1 MNIPIEVE
9 NFYRF
14 FWKTPICQDIF
25 LLHKEL
31 LLEKNSLELITV
43 ADYYLQRI
51 IISTSITTREEIEE
65 HLAFRQENKYA
76 GLLSQLNESK
86 DKYFD
91 EEKLIAYI
99 KNKFGYAFNLA
110 SKDYKEKKINFI
122 LTKIAPRL
130 GEGIEG
136 LIKLLKE
143 YKAIPESIE
152 HTEEALSKYF
162 EIELRRESG
171 DFLRKQDM
179 SDILLTVDTL
189 SHVYNSV
196 LKDTLING
204 YKQNLSTLIDK
215 ENLKNRLKVF
225 DRLYEIGIL
234 IGGKFKSYVE
244 CMDCPPDTF
253 NAFITWNI
261 KPSKA
266 KVKCPQCKKHTN
278 SLVPYY
284 IHDDLY
290 SHIKDTD
297 GVLSFALEYIFY
309 KKGISYLKNHNL
321 ENANEIDFILGSVN
335 HVRALIEVKM
345 FRNDK
350 DDGVKLSNLKST
362 ISQIKKTRIKL
373 SEIDNQYIEVPHF
386 LVTNISDEQLIKEAR
401 AELKNDLKAFHISIF
416 TPMEFHDYIN
426 DKW

>member
-1 MNIPIEVE
+1 MNIPTEVE

-31 LLEKNSLELITV
+31 LLEKNSLDLAV

-51 IISTSITTREEIEE
+51 IISTSITTKEEIEE

-76 GLLSQLNESK
+76 GLLNKLNESK

-91 EEKLIAYI
+91 EEKFVTYI
-99 KNKFGYAFNLA
+99 KNKFGYAFTLISN
-110 SKDYKEKKINFI
+110 DYKENKFSFF

-130 GEGIEG
+130 GEGTEG

-152 HTEEALSKYF
+152 HTEESLSNYF
-162 EIELRRESG
+162 ETELIRESG
-171 DFLRKQDM
+171 DFLRKQDI
-179 SDILLTVDTL
+179 SDIFLTVDNL

-196 LKDTLING
+196 LKETLING

-215 ENLKNRLKVF
+215 ENLKSRLKIF

-244 CMDCPPDTF
+244 CMKCPPDKF
-253 NAFITWNI
+253 NAFITWDI

-266 KVKCPQCKKHTN
+266 KIKCPYCDKKTN

-284 IHDDLY
+284 IHDELY
-290 SHIKDTD
+290 SHITDTD
-297 GVLSFALEYIFY
+297 GLLSFALEYIFD
-309 KKGISYLKNHNL
+309 KEGIPYLKNCNL
-321 ENANEIDFILGSVN
+321 ENANEIDFVLGSTN
-335 HVRALIEVKM
+335 RVRALIEVKM

-350 DDGVKLSNLKST
+350 DDGVKLSNLKKT

-373 SEIDNQYIEVPHF
+373 SEINAKYIEVPHF
-386 LVTNISDEQLIKEAR
+386 LVANISDEQLIKEAR
-401 AELKNDLKAFHISIF
+401 AELKNDLKSFHISIF
-416 TPMEFHDYIN
+416 TPMGFYDHIN